1 MASILKQTSKLAGK
15 LLSTTTIDTTR
26 SIFPRAAFTGT
37 VSGGSVRF
45 ASTSGFSYLEKKNA
59 PRRLPAVYSYL
70 LQADERSHSTGNEA
84 IPKITL
90 SHVSVS
96 FAGYVDARIHTEDT
110 TTASTKNKK
119 KKASKKK
126 GKKGKKGKKAI
137 QKPNA
142 STPSKPRIRSINTAG
157 NKIVMK
163 LDVKNAHWLS
173 ERVRERIMLMFL
185 MVHASAVSQ
194 KHISSRNNF
203 EDVVAKKQK
212 VLGKFQEIINAA
224 SYAPLPPSDGL
235 VKKISKFSNTRP
247 KESTADSMN
256 ISKASR
262 RVLASSIFQI
272 IWLLSFS

>member
-15 LLSTTTIDTTR
+15 LLSTTTINTTR

-126 GKKGKKGKKAI
+126 GKKGKKAI

-173 ERVRERIMLMFL
+173 ERVRERIMLMEE
-185 MVHASAVSQ
+185 
-194 KHISSRNNF
+194 SRIKDGELVLTSTKTRKQENNF

-224 SYAPLPPSDGL
+224 SYAPLPLSDGL
-235 VKKISKFSNTRP
+235 VKKISKFTNSYYFRAAMG
-247 KESTADSMN
+247 KGKKFA
-256 ISKASR
+256 
-262 RVLASSIFQI
+262 
-272 IWLLSFS
+272 

>member
-173 ERVRERIMLMFL
+173 ERVRERIILMEE
-185 MVHASAVSQ
+185 
-194 KHISSRNNF
+194 SRIKDGELVLTSTKTRKQENNF

-235 VKKISKFSNTRP
+235 VKKISKLAAMG
-247 KESTADSMN
+247 KEKKFA
-256 ISKASR
+256 
-262 RVLASSIFQI
+262 
-272 IWLLSFS
+272 

>member
-1 MASILKQTSKLAGK
+1 MQATKRMQVEMIWFKCFFVGVGRCKDDEVSILS
-15 LLSTTTIDTTR
+15 
-26 SIFPRAAFTGT
+26 AAPVQAYVART
-37 VSGGSVRF
+37 
-45 ASTSGFSYLEKKNA
+45 
-59 PRRLPAVYSYL
+59 
-70 LQADERSHSTGNEA
+70 LQKVMG
-84 IPKITL
+84 
-90 SHVSVS
+90 HVSVS

-173 ERVRERIMLMFL
+173 ERVRERIILMENDFPMAMQEESRIKDGEL
-185 MVHASAVSQ
+185 VLTSTKTRKQELKSALE
-194 KHISSRNNF
+194 NNF

-235 VKKISKFSNTRP
+235 VKKISK
-247 KESTADSMN
+247 
-256 ISKASR
+256 
-262 RVLASSIFQI
+262 L
-272 IWLLSFS
+272 